1 MKIKIE
7 KLQKLANSIARKS
20 GYGSATE
27 VIFGNC
33 KEPKIIERVS
43 YGYRKI
49 TTGEYVPKKYLAHFG
64 WKNTYYQHAITK
76 ILLPLQII
84 DWEE

>member
-20 GYGSATE
+20 GYGLATE

-33 KEPKIIERVS
+33 KEPKIIERVQ

-49 TTGEYVPKKYLAHFG
+49 TTGEYVPKKYLANFG